1 MRQSRSERSEAS
13 VGSEG
18 SERSERSWGRRREE
32 ENKMNPAKRYRDLLV
47 WQKADELA
55 LRIYKLSNDFPN
67 KYTYDLTNQLRR
79 SALSIPTNLAE
90 GSASP
95 HTKELLQFINIA
107 NWSLS
112 ETQYLLEFAG
122 KLELIKDSDLQQL
135 DASCSEISKM
145 LRSLAISIKNKAEIR
160 SN

>member
-1 MRQSRSERSEAS
+1 VSERS

-18 SERSERSWGRRREE
+18 SGGSENR
-32 ENKMNPAKRYRDLLV
+32 MNPAKRYKDLV
-47 WQKADELA
+47 AWQKADDLA
-55 LRIYKLSNDFPN
+55 YRIFKLTDSFPN
-67 KYTYDLTNQLRR
+67 KYTYDLTNQMRR

-107 NWSLS
+107 NRSLS

-122 KLELIKDSDLQQL
+122 KLDLINGSEIQQL
-135 DASCSEISKM
+135 DGLCDEISKM
-145 LRSLAISIKNKAEIR
+145 LRSLAISIKKRKAESR
-160 SN
+160 SH